1 MDILLLS
8 TELIPRDDDIM
19 SMFDYDGS
27 RMPIAI
33 VSRTPMGGFENADKL
48 ESEQG
53 GDWSIA
59 TLVILSVQTFVIFVT
74 SNN

>member
-1 MDILLLS
+1 MIVADSIGYSSLS

-48 ESEQG
+48 RV
-53 GDWSIA
+53 SI
-59 TLVILSVQTFVIFVT
+59 
-74 SNN
+74 